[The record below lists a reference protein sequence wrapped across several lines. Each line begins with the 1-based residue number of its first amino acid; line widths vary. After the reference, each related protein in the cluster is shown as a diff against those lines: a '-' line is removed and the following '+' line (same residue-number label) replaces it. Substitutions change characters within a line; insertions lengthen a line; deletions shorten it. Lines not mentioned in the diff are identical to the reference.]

1 MKMPRPLPLLTA
13 MSLSCLLAGCASTS
27 SHQGGSS
34 SDYPAS
40 GPTISRMG
48 SVGAA
53 DFDRGYILLGAG
65 RTMVDL
71 YIDPMCPYCR
81 AFEESELPYL
91 RRRIDRQEIT
101 LRIHPIALL
110 NRLSQG
116 SAYSTRASAAIAD
129 VAASNPSK
137 VLPFLSA
144 LYTAQPDENSSGL
157 TDQEL
162 RDLEAKVGALRT
174 YTSDKTRNWV
184 EQQTLLSTHGPLQST
199 KEIYAIDH
207 VPTVVVNGS
216 VFPGNSDDVH
226 GFQKFAQEHR

>member
-1 MKMPRPLPLLTA
+1 MKMPRPTPLLIA
-13 MSLSCLLAGCASTS
+13 MSLSCLLVGCASTS
-27 SHQGGSS
+27 THQGDSS
-34 SDYPAS
+34 SDSPS
-40 GPTISRMG
+40 SSPTISRMG
-48 SVGAA
+48 TVGAV
-53 DFDRGYILLGAG
+53 DFSRGYISLGTG

-101 LRIHPIALL
+101 LRIHPTALL
-110 NRLSQG
+110 DRLSNG

-144 LYTAQPDENSSGL
+144 LYAAQPAENSSGL
-157 TDQEL
+157 TDGEL
-162 RDLEAKVGALRT
+162 RDLEAKVGASRT

-184 EQQTLLSTHGPLQST
+184 DQQTLMSTHGPLQST
-199 KEIYAIDH
+199 KEIHAIDH
-207 VPTVVVNGS
+207 VPTVVVNGA
-216 VFPGNSDDVH
+216 VFPGDSGDVH
-226 GFQKFAQEHR
+226 GFQKFVQEHR